1 MKPDDPKSPET
12 SKLPAEPTRT
22 IAVHQ
27 QSFFVGPLPPPAD
40 LERYAQIVPDG
51 AERIMRL
58 AEAREAHQLAQ
69 ERSALAANIAAHV
82 GALRIARRGQGLA
95 LAIGLATLAGSVGT
109 ALAGHDGVAI
119 TLAATSL
126 VGVVGAFLGVRL
138 GGKSERRGFSP

>member
-1 MKPDDPKSPET
+1 MKPSDPKDPET
-12 SKLPAEPTRT
+12 SNLPVEPART
-22 IAVHQ
+22 IEVHQ

-69 ERSALAANIAAHV
+69 EQSAVAANIVALE
-82 GALRIARRGQGLA
+82 GELRIARRGQGLA

-109 ALAGHDGVAI
+109 ALAGHDGVA
-119 TLAATSL
+119 
-126 VGVVGAFLGVRL
+126 AFLGVRL
-138 GGKSERRGFSP
+138 GAKPERRGVTP